1 MDLDQLLTD
10 LSQKYSFT
18 EAHFKTTGQTPGV
31 EVLLKLK
38 EEHIEKFLQKA
49 GQLNKLVESCANMV
63 TIFDDSVSKAVLLQ
77 TSLQCVG
84 SDELCIRTAPSM
96 VKILVETLFD

>member
-18 EAHFKTTGQTPGV
+18 EAHFKAVDQTPGL
-31 EVLLKLK
+31 EIFLKLK
-38 EEHIEKFLQKA
+38 EEHIERFVQKA

-63 TIFDDSVSKAVLLQ
+63 TIFDDSASKEVLLQ
-77 TSLQCVG
+77 TSLRCVG
-84 SDELCIRTAPSM
+84 NDGLCICTAPSM
-96 VKILVETLFD
+96 VKILIETLFD